1 MNRQISALGAA
12 VVFSLMV
19 AVTAYGSQHHDA
31 HGAEKSKDHAAMG
44 HGAAAPAASGAH
56 TSSAAPGAM
65 AGHAAMSG
73 TVMLGEATEAGVTAM
88 AHIADVGAAMAAAG
102 RKENHHLMV
111 MFRDAAGKPVS
122 EGTVALRL
130 TAPGAG
136 EPAAPMALV
145 AMAGQFGA
153 DLALTA
159 KGLYRFEIG
168 TKLADGVK
176 RQFAF
181 SYEVK

>member
-12 VVFSLMV
+12 LVFSLMV
-19 AVTAYGSQHHDA
+19 ACTAYGSQHHDA
-31 HGAEKSKDHAAMG
+31 HGTEKSKDHEAMG
-44 HGAAAPAASGAH
+44 HGAAAPAGH
-56 TSSAAPGAM
+56 GAM
-65 AGHAAMSG
+65 AGHAAMTG

-111 MFRDAAGKPVS
+111 MFRDAAGKPLAQ
-122 EGTVALRL
+122 GTVALRL
-130 TAPGAG
+130 TAPGSA
-136 EPAAPMALV
+136 EPTAPMAL
-145 AMAGQFGA
+145 APMAGQFGA
-153 DLALTA
+153 DLALTG